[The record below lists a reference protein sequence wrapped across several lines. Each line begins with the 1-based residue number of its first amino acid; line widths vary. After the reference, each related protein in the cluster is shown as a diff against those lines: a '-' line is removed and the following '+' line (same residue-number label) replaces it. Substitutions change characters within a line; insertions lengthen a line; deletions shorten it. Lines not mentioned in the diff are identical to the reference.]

1 MKKRVEFN
9 ESPFQS
15 IAINSSRKVYKKK
28 PKMHFNHT
36 GIHSGSEWELQ
47 QALRLEKE
55 KRENLMQIKARS
67 YNPTVRIGGRV
78 ELSDINGKAMETYR
92 IIDIK
97 HIHDPSSN

>member
-1 MKKRVEFN
+1 
-9 ESPFQS
+9 
-15 IAINSSRKVYKKK
+15 
-28 PKMHFNHT
+28 MHFNHT